1 MGQYVGL
8 DVSLEVTTVHVLD
21 EQGKRV
27 WHGTCVSHP
36 TAIEATIRKHAPDAV
51 RIGLETGQLTT
62 WLWQALTD
70 AGLPMV
76 CLDARQARAALNMKI
91 NKTDDNDAEGLAHLV
106 RSGWYREVRV
116 KSREAMLARS
126 LLGARTQL
134 LGIVTDLSNQ
144 IRGLMKTF
152 GLVVP
157 KGAGTVFEA
166 NVRRLLEDEKA
177 VAAIVLPL
185 LDAWRAVRAQAA
197 DLDRQL
203 LSMVR
208 ENAACRRLMTIP
220 GVGAVVALSF
230 VTAIETPETF
240 TRSRDVG
247 AWIGLTPRRYQS
259 GEVDYEGHISRRGDA
274 RLRSLLFEAAMAMLT
289 RVRGESDLRSW
300 GLALRKRL
308 GFKRA
313 AVALARKLAVIMHA
327 MLKTGTDFNPTP
339 SAAARP

>member
-8 DVSLEVTTVHVLD
+8 DVSLDETKVHVLD
-21 EQGKRV
+21 EQGRRV
-27 WHGTCVSHP
+27 WRGSCASTP
-36 TAIEATIRKHAPDAV
+36 EAIEVTIRKHVPDAV
-51 RIGLETGQLTT
+51 RIGLETGPLTT

-76 CLDARQARAALNMKI
+76 CLDARQAKAALNMRI

-116 KSREAMLARS
+116 KSREAMLVRS

-134 LGIVTDLSNQ
+134 LGMVTDLSNQ

-157 KGAGTVFEA
+157 KGAGKIFEA
-166 NVRRLLEDEKA
+166 NVRRLLEGEA
-177 VAAIVLPL
+177 LVAGVVLPL
-185 LDAWRAVRAQAA
+185 LESWRAVRARAA

-203 LSMVR
+203 LSVVR
-208 ENAACRRLMTIP
+208 GSATCRRLMTIP
-220 GVGAVVALSF
+220 GIGAVVAASF
-230 VTAIETPETF
+230 VAAVETPENF
-240 TRSRDVG
+240 TTSRAVG

-259 GEVDYEGHISRRGDA
+259 GQVDYDGHISRRGDA
-274 RLRSLLFEAAMAMLT
+274 RLRALLYEAATAMLT
-289 RVRGESDLRSW
+289 RVQGESELRRW
-300 GLALRKRL
+300 GLALKKRL

-313 AVALARKLAVIMHA
+313 AVALARKMAVIMHA
-327 MLKTGTDFNPTP
+327 MWKNGADFDPK
-339 SAAARP
+339 AAASVAV

>member
-36 TAIEATIRKHAPDAV
+36 TAIEATIRKQAPDAV
-51 RIGLETGQLTT
+51 RIGLETGPLTT

-76 CLDARQARAALNMKI
+76 CLDARQAKVALNLRI
-91 NKTDDNDAEGLAHLV
+91 NKTDDNDAEGLAQLV
-106 RSGWYREVRV
+106 RSGWFREVRV
-116 KSREAMLARS
+116 KSREAMLVRA
-126 LLGARTQL
+126 LIGARTQL
-134 LGIVTDLSNQ
+134 LGMVTELSNQ

-157 KGAGTVFEA
+157 KGAGKVFEA

-177 VAAIVLPL
+177 VAAIVVPL
-185 LDAWRAVRAQAA
+185 LDAWRAVRTQAA

-203 LSMVR
+203 LSVVR
-208 ENAACRRLMTIP
+208 ENATCRRLMTIP
-220 GVGAVVALSF
+220 GVGALVAASF
-230 VTAIETPETF
+230 VAAVETPENF
-240 TRSRDVG
+240 TTSRAVG

-259 GEVDYEGHISRRGDA
+259 GEVDYDGHIISRRGDA
-274 RLRSLLFEAAMAMLT
+274 RLRALLYEAATTMLT
-289 RVRGESDLRSW
+289 RVQGESDLRQW
-300 GLALRKRL
+300 GLALKKRL

-313 AVALARKLAVIMHA
+313 AVALARKLAVVMHA
-327 MLKTGTDFNPTP
+327 MWKKGADFNPKA
-339 SAAARP
+339 SAAS

>member
-8 DVSLEVTTVHVLD
+8 DVSLDETKVPVLD
-21 EQGKRV
+21 EQGRRV
-27 WHGTCVSHP
+27 WRGSCASTP
-36 TAIEATIRKHAPDAV
+36 EAIEVTIRKHVPDAV
-51 RIGLETGQLTT
+51 RIGLETGPLTT

-76 CLDARQARAALNMKI
+76 CLDARQAKAALNMRI

-116 KSREAMLARS
+116 KSREAMLVRS

-134 LGIVTDLSNQ
+134 LGMVTDLSNQ

-157 KGAGTVFEA
+157 KGAGKIFEA
-166 NVRRLLEDEKA
+166 NVRRLLEGEA
-177 VAAIVLPL
+177 LVAGVVLPL
-185 LDAWRAVRAQAA
+185 LESWRAVRARAA

-203 LSMVR
+203 LSVVR
-208 ENAACRRLMTIP
+208 GSATCRRLMTIP
-220 GVGAVVALSF
+220 GIGAVVAASF
-230 VTAIETPETF
+230 VAAVETPENF
-240 TRSRDVG
+240 TTSRAVG

-259 GEVDYEGHISRRGDA
+259 GQVDDDGPISRRGDA
-274 RLRSLLFEAAMAMLT
+274 RLRALLYEAATAMLT
-289 RVRGESDLRSW
+289 RVQGESELRRW
-300 GLALRKRL
+300 GLALKKRL

-313 AVALARKLAVIMHA
+313 AVALARKMAVIMHA
-327 MLKTGTDFNPTP
+327 MWKNGADFDPK
-339 SAAARP
+339 AAASVAV

>member
-8 DVSLEVTTVHVLD
+8 DVSLDETKVHVLD
-21 EQGKRV
+21 EQGRRV
-27 WHGTCVSHP
+27 WRGSCASTP
-36 TAIEATIRKHAPDAV
+36 EAIEVTIRKHVPDAV
-51 RIGLETGQLTT
+51 RIGLETGPLTT

-76 CLDARQARAALNMKI
+76 CLDARQAKAALNMRI

-116 KSREAMLARS
+116 KSREAMLVRS

-134 LGIVTDLSNQ
+134 LGMVTDLSNQ

-157 KGAGTVFEA
+157 KGAGKIFEA
-166 NVRRLLEDEKA
+166 NVRRLLEGEA
-177 VAAIVLPL
+177 LVAGVVLPL
-185 LDAWRAVRAQAA
+185 LESWRAVRARAA

-203 LSMVR
+203 LSVVR
-208 ENAACRRLMTIP
+208 GSATCRRLMTIP
-220 GVGAVVALSF
+220 GIGAVVAASF
-230 VTAIETPETF
+230 VAAVETPENF
-240 TRSRDVG
+240 TTSRAVG

-259 GEVDYEGHISRRGDA
+259 GQVDDDGPISRRGDA
-274 RLRSLLFEAAMAMLT
+274 RLRALLYEAATAMLT
-289 RVRGESDLRSW
+289 RVQGESELRRW
-300 GLALRKRL
+300 GLALKKRL

-313 AVALARKLAVIMHA
+313 AVALARKMAVIMHA
-327 MLKTGTDFNPTP
+327 MWKNGADFDPK
-339 SAAARP
+339 AAASVAV

>member
-8 DVSLEVTTVHVLD
+8 DVSLDETKVHVLD
-21 EQGKRV
+21 EQGRRV
-27 WHGTCVSHP
+27 WRGSCASTP
-36 TAIEATIRKHAPDAV
+36 EAIEVTIRKHAPDAV
-51 RIGLETGQLTT
+51 RIGLETGPLTT

-76 CLDARQARAALNMKI
+76 CLDARQAKAALNMRI

-116 KSREAMLARS
+116 KSREAMLVRS

-134 LGIVTDLSNQ
+134 LGMVTDLSNQ

-157 KGAGTVFEA
+157 KGAGKIFEA
-166 NVRRLLEDEKA
+166 NVRRLLEGEA
-177 VAAIVLPL
+177 LVAGVVLPL
-185 LDAWRAVRAQAA
+185 LESWRAVRARAA

-203 LSMVR
+203 LSVVR
-208 ENAACRRLMTIP
+208 GSATCRRLMTIP
-220 GVGAVVALSF
+220 GIGAVVAASF
-230 VTAIETPETF
+230 VAAVETPENF
-240 TRSRDVG
+240 TTSRAVG

-259 GEVDYEGHISRRGDA
+259 GQVDYDGHISRRGDA
-274 RLRSLLFEAAMAMLT
+274 RLRALLYEAATAMLT
-289 RVRGESDLRSW
+289 RVQGESELRRW
-300 GLALRKRL
+300 GLALKKRL

-313 AVALARKLAVIMHA
+313 AVALARKMAVILHA
-327 MLKTGTDFNPTP
+327 MWKNGADFDPK
-339 SAAARP
+339 AAASVAV

>member
-8 DVSLEVTTVHVLD
+8 DVSLDETKVHVLD
-21 EQGKRV
+21 EQGRRV
-27 WHGTCVSHP
+27 WRGSCASTP
-36 TAIEATIRKHAPDAV
+36 EAIEVTIRKHVPDAV
-51 RIGLETGQLTT
+51 RIGLETGPLTT

-76 CLDARQARAALNMKI
+76 CLDARQAKAALNMRI

-116 KSREAMLARS
+116 KSREAMLVRS

-134 LGIVTDLSNQ
+134 LGMVTDLSNQ

-157 KGAGTVFEA
+157 KGAGKIFEA
-166 NVRRLLEDEKA
+166 NVRRLLEGEA
-177 VAAIVLPL
+177 LVAGVVLPL
-185 LDAWRAVRAQAA
+185 LESWRAVRARAA

-203 LSMVR
+203 LSVVR
-208 ENAACRRLMTIP
+208 GSATCRRLMTIP
-220 GVGAVVALSF
+220 GIGAVVAASF
-230 VTAIETPETF
+230 VAAVETPENF
-240 TRSRDVG
+240 TTSRAVG

-259 GEVDYEGHISRRGDA
+259 GQVDDDGHISRRGDA
-274 RLRSLLFEAAMAMLT
+274 RLRALLYEAATAMLT
-289 RVRGESDLRSW
+289 RVQGESELRRW
-300 GLALRKRL
+300 GLALKKRL

-313 AVALARKLAVIMHA
+313 AVALARKMAVIMHA
-327 MLKTGTDFNPTP
+327 MWKNGADFDPK
-339 SAAARP
+339 AAASVAV

>member
-8 DVSLEVTTVHVLD
+8 DVSLETTKVHVLD

-27 WHGTCVSHP
+27 WRGTCVTHP
-36 TAIEATIRKHAPDAV
+36 TAIEATIRKHAPEVV
-51 RIGLETGQLTT
+51 RIGLETGPLTT

-70 AGLPMV
+70 VGLPMV
-76 CLDARQARAALNMKI
+76 CLDARQAKAALNMKI
-91 NKTDDNDAEGLAHLV
+91 NKTDDNDAEGLAQLV

-116 KSREAMLARS
+116 KSREAMLERS

-134 LGIVTDLSNQ
+134 LNMVTDLSNQ

-157 KGAGTVFEA
+157 KGAGTVFET
-166 NVRRLLEDEKA
+166 NVRRLLEDEAA

-185 LDAWRAVRAQAA
+185 LDAWRAVRARAA

-203 LSMVR
+203 LSRVR
-208 ENAACRRLMTIP
+208 ENASCRQLMTIP

-230 VTAIETPETF
+230 VAAIETPEAF
-240 TRSRDVG
+240 PRSRDVG
-247 AWIGLTPRRYQS
+247 AWMTPRRYQS

-339 SAAARP
+339 AAHP

>member
-8 DVSLEVTTVHVLD
+8 DVSLDETKVPVLD
-21 EQGKRV
+21 EQGRRV
-27 WHGTCVSHP
+27 WRGSCASTP
-36 TAIEATIRKHAPDAV
+36 EAIEVTIRKHVPDAV
-51 RIGLETGQLTT
+51 RIGLETGPLTT

-76 CLDARQARAALNMKI
+76 CLDARQAKAALNMRI

-116 KSREAMLARS
+116 KSREAMLVRS

-134 LGIVTDLSNQ
+134 LGMVTDLSNQ

-157 KGAGTVFEA
+157 KGAGKIFEA
-166 NVRRLLEDEKA
+166 NVRRLLEGEA
-177 VAAIVLPL
+177 LVAGVVLPL
-185 LDAWRAVRAQAA
+185 LESWRAVRARAA

-203 LSMVR
+203 LSVVR
-208 ENAACRRLMTIP
+208 GSATCRRLMTIP
-220 GVGAVVALSF
+220 GIGAVVAASF
-230 VTAIETPETF
+230 VAAVETPENF
-240 TRSRDVG
+240 TTSRAVG

-259 GEVDYEGHISRRGDA
+259 GQVDYDGHISRRGDA
-274 RLRSLLFEAAMAMLT
+274 RLRALLYEAATAMLT
-289 RVRGESDLRSW
+289 RVQGESELRRW
-300 GLALRKRL
+300 GLALKKRL

-313 AVALARKLAVIMHA
+313 AVALARKMAVIMHA
-327 MLKTGTDFNPTP
+327 MWKNGADFDPK
-339 SAAARP
+339 AASVAV

>member
-27 WHGTCVSHP
+27 WRGTCVSHP
-36 TAIEATIRKHAPDAV
+36 AAIEATIRKHAPDAV
-51 RIGLETGQLTT
+51 RIGLETGPLTT

-76 CLDARQARAALNMKI
+76 CLDARQAKAALNMKI
-91 NKTDDNDAEGLAHLV
+91 NKTDDNDAEGLAQLV

-116 KSREAMLARS
+116 KSRDAMLERS

-144 IRGLMKTF
+144 ILMKTF

-157 KGAGTVFEA
+157 KGAGTVFET
-166 NVRRLLEDEKA
+166 NVRRLLEDEAA

-185 LDAWRAVRAQAA
+185 LDAWRAVRARAA

-203 LSMVR
+203 LSRVR
-208 ENAACRRLMTIP
+208 ENAACRQLMTIP

-230 VTAIETPETF
+230 VIETPEAF
-240 TRSRDVG
+240 PRSRDVG

-300 GLALRKRL
+300 R
-308 GFKRA
+308 
-313 AVALARKLAVIMHA
+313 
-327 MLKTGTDFNPTP
+327 
-339 SAAARP
+339 